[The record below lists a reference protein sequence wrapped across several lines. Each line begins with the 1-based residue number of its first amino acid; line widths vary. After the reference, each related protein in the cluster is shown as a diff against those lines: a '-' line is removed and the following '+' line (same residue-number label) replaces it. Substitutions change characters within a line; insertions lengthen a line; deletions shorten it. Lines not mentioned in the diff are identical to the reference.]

1 MPQRLR
7 KRIGTVLLLILVVVW
22 ALGAMAVA
30 QGRVTDLPWALQ
42 TVSYILLGTLWV
54 IPAGLLIR
62 WMERPD
68 RVKVKPEP

>member
-7 KRIGTVLLLILVVVW
+7 KLMGTVLLLILVVVW

-30 QGRVTDLPWALQ
+30 QGRVTDLPWGLQ
-42 TVSYILLGTLWV
+42 TISYILLGTLWV

-68 RVKVKPEP
+68 DRNSTKT

>member
-7 KRIGTVLLLILVVVW
+7 KLIGTVLLLVLVVIW
-22 ALGAMAVA
+22 ALGAMAIA
-30 QGRVTDLPWALQ
+30 QGRVTDLPWAWQ

-62 WMERPD
+62 WMERPN
-68 RVKVKPEP
+68 RNKVKDEA

>member
-7 KRIGTVLLLILVVVW
+7 KLIGAVLLLVLVVFW

-30 QGRVTDLPWALQ
+30 QGRVTELSWPLQ
-42 TVSYILLGTLWV
+42 LVCYVLLGALWV
-54 IPAGLLIR
+54 VPAGLLIR

-68 RVKVKPEP
+68 RNA

>member
-7 KRIGTVLLLILVVVW
+7 KFIGTVLLLVLMVVW
-22 ALGAMAVA
+22 ALLAMVIA
-30 QGRVTDLPWALQ
+30 QGRVTDLHWALQ
-42 TVSYILLGTLWV
+42 LVCFIILGTGWV

-68 RVKVKPEP
+68 RRTSREA

>member
-7 KRIGTVLLLILVVVW
+7 KLIGTVLLLVLVVVW
-22 ALGAMAVA
+22 ALGAMAIA
-30 QGRVTDLPWALQ
+30 QGRVTDLPWAWQ

-62 WMERPD
+62 WMERPN
-68 RVKVKPEP
+68 RIKVKDEA